1 MELRWLGHACFTV
14 THNGYTLVIDPYNAD
29 YIPGYP
35 KLRGVKA
42 DKLLISHDSYGHNYI
57 PGIVLSGRPES
68 DCPFTITPME
78 VWHDTVCGIMRGSCL
93 IHLIEADG
101 LRVAHMGDI
110 GAPLTGEQLSKLY
123 DLDAMMIT
131 AGSCTALPSQEVFR
145 LAEELFPKVLIPM
158 HYRDG
163 KRGPRRL
170 EHVEELTKH
179 YAPAMVRH
187 YDQAL
192 RPRHGPALRHR
203 PHHHYRR
210 YGAADRGAQIPG
222 ANGGRAGKYCQ
233 KVLRSLPRRVE
244 AAYFPSK
251 IS

>member
-1 MELRWLGHACFTV
+1 MEIRWLGHACFTV
-14 THNGYTLVIDPYNAD
+14 THKGYTLAIDPYNAD

-42 DKLLISHDSYGHNYI
+42 DKLLISHDSYGHNYA
-57 PGIVLSGRPES
+57 PGVVLSGRPEC
-68 DCPFTITPME
+68 DCPFAITPME
-78 VWHDTVCGIMRGSCL
+78 VWHDTVCGIMRGSSL

-101 LRVAHMGDI
+101 IRVAHMGDI
-110 GAPLTGEQLSKLY
+110 GAPLTGEQAVRLY
-123 DLDAMMIT
+123 NLDAMMIT

-179 YAPAMVRH
+179 YAPSMVRH
-187 YDQAL
+187 YDTD
-192 RPRHGPALRHR
+192 RITIT
-203 PHHHYRR
+203 
-210 YGAADRGAQIPG
+210 ADMEPQIAVLKFLG
-222 ANGGRAGKYCQ
+222 VSDDERAGQEK
-233 KVLRSLPRRVE
+233 RPSLLSRAVSKFPFSRR
-244 AAYFPSK
+244 K
-251 IS
+251 

>member
-187 YDQAL
+187 YNTDRITITADMEPQIAVL
-192 RPRHGPALRHR
+192 KFLGPSEEEQGIISKKPSFFSRAASKMDIF
-203 PHHHYRR
+203 RR
-210 YGAADRGAQIPG
+210 
-222 ANGGRAGKYCQ
+222 K
-233 KVLRSLPRRVE
+233 
-244 AAYFPSK
+244 
-251 IS
+251 